1 MTTTEPVAR
10 LKKILMVIV
19 FLVLIGTSR
28 IAVANQSDFLDPNLE
43 VNDSFEYFQDLE
55 NKIKRSLQKDP
66 NSWKL
71 YWRLARA
78 QFYHGNRSVNEEEQ
92 KSLYTLCI
100 QNAERSIELNS
111 ESVGGNYFNAVCSGK
126 MGQLNGIWSSFSMIS
141 EFREQMQRT
150 VQLDPNFEFGGPH
163 RALGKLFHDLPFF
176 LGGDL
181 KQSIEHLKLAVKLG
195 PEYSDNYYYLAESLF
210 DAEEYKS
217 AESALSVYL
226 EKSHNEKDANQKRER
241 AENFLQQIKMI
252 LHH

>member
-1 MTTTEPVAR
+1 MITTEPVAH
-10 LKKILMVIV
+10 LKKILILIV
-19 FLVLIGTSR
+19 FLVLVGTPR
-28 IAVANQSDFLDPNLE
+28 IVVANQSNFLASSSE
-43 VNDSFEYFQDLE
+43 VDDSFQYLEDLR
-55 NKIKRSLQKDP
+55 NSIKRSLQKAP

-71 YWRLARA
+71 YWRLARV
-78 QFYHGNRSVNEEEQ
+78 QFYLGNRSANEEEQ
-92 KSLYTLCI
+92 KNLYTLCI

-150 VQLDPNFEFGGPH
+150 VQLDPKFEFGGPH

-226 EKSHNEKDANQKRER
+226 EKSRNEKDANQKRER
-241 AENFLQQIKMI
+241 AADFLQQIKMI
-252 LHH
+252 LQH